1 MGIFSI
7 LLTGFA
13 LSMDAFAV
21 SVTKGMT
28 LKKINLSIATKIAFL
43 FGLFQAVMPLIG
55 WLFGMNFELYI
66 RSIDHWIAVFLLS
79 FLGIKMIVEA
89 IKDDDNDNS
98 TYLDNKELIILSIAT
113 SIDALAVGHLTYVE
127 NRGAA
132 FGMFQNN
139 QIIFIIVALVAS
151 IYGLY
156 YLHTKKVD
164 TVGKVGI
171 LLIISGAI
179 GNLIDRVRLGFVV
192 DYFDFR
198 IIWEYVFN
206 IADIFVVLGTIL
218 LCIYILF
225 YDDNKEK
232 QK

>member
-1 MGIFSI
+1 MIYELIII
-7 LLTGFA
+7 LLIGIDQISKLLA
-13 LSMDAFAV
+13 LNY
-21 SVTKGMT
+21 
-28 LKKINLSIATKIAFL
+28 LKD
-43 FGLFQAVMPLIG
+43 
-55 WLFGMNFELYI
+55 I
-66 RSIDHWIAVFLLS
+66 RSIPIIQNVF
-79 FLGIKMIVEA
+79 
-89 IKDDDNDNS
+89 
-98 TYLDNKELIILSIAT
+98 
-113 SIDALAVGHLTYVE
+113 HLTYVE

-139 QIIFIIVALVAS
+139 QIIFIIVKKCFQSLFHNPLNDKTKT
-151 IYGLY
+151 GLC
-156 YLHTKKVD
+156 
-164 TVGKVGI
+164 
-171 LLIISGAI
+171 LIIAGGI

>member
-1 MGIFSI
+1 
-7 LLTGFA
+7 
-13 LSMDAFAV
+13 
-21 SVTKGMT
+21 
-28 LKKINLSIATKIAFL
+28 
-43 FGLFQAVMPLIG
+43 
-55 WLFGMNFELYI
+55 
-66 RSIDHWIAVFLLS
+66 
-79 FLGIKMIVEA
+79 MI
-89 IKDDDNDNS
+89 
-98 TYLDNKELIILSIAT
+98 YELIILLLVGIDQLSKILALKYLKNVESIP
-113 SIDALAVGHLTYVE
+113 IIQNMFHLTYVE

-139 QIIFIIVALVAS
+139 QIIFVIVALIAS

-156 YLHTKKVD
+156 YLHTKKVNIL
-164 TVGKVGI
+164 GKVSI
-171 LLIISGAI
+171 LLIISGAL

-206 IADIFVVLGTIL
+206 VADIFVVLGTIL

>member
-1 MGIFSI
+1 MIYELIII
-7 LLTGFA
+7 LLIGIDQISKLLA
-13 LSMDAFAV
+13 LNY
-21 SVTKGMT
+21 
-28 LKKINLSIATKIAFL
+28 LKD
-43 FGLFQAVMPLIG
+43 
-55 WLFGMNFELYI
+55 I
-66 RSIDHWIAVFLLS
+66 RSIPIIQNVF
-79 FLGIKMIVEA
+79 
-89 IKDDDNDNS
+89 
-98 TYLDNKELIILSIAT
+98 
-113 SIDALAVGHLTYVE
+113 HLTYVE

-232 QK
+232 LRCWYLYNYFVIFFY

>member
-1 MGIFSI
+1 MIYELIII
-7 LLTGFA
+7 LLIGIDQISKLLA
-13 LSMDAFAV
+13 LNY
-21 SVTKGMT
+21 
-28 LKKINLSIATKIAFL
+28 LKD
-43 FGLFQAVMPLIG
+43 
-55 WLFGMNFELYI
+55 I
-66 RSIDHWIAVFLLS
+66 RSIPIIQNVF
-79 FLGIKMIVEA
+79 
-89 IKDDDNDNS
+89 
-98 TYLDNKELIILSIAT
+98 
-113 SIDALAVGHLTYVE
+113 HLTYVE
-127 NRGAA
+127 KRGAA